1 MRRRPV
7 TPFKAGLLALV
18 VLVVLAYFG
27 FTNANPFSNPYELK
41 ADFRDARNLKPR
53 SAVRIAGVD
62 VGQVTKVEP
71 VDEGGAAAQV
81 TMELR
86 DDALPI
92 HEDARLEVRPRIL
105 LEGNFFVDLRP
116 GSPSSGDV
124 EDGATIPVAQTG
136 SSVVLPD
143 ILNLL
148 QRDFRTDLR
157 TLLYELG
164 TKGLVE
170 GGGAEAFNR
179 TIPEL
184 TPAYQFAAITNEAL
198 LGVQPR
204 RNLPRLLRGQQR
216 TSAALSD
223 DPEALENLVTDLN
236 RTAGAL
242 ARNDSALAASVPALR
257 DTLRVG
263 QPALAAVNN
272 ALPTLRAFSVEALP
286 GVRSAAPLLA
296 AGIPWITQARGLVQE
311 DELKGLAAELR
322 RAVPDVDLLNA
333 RLIPFLN
340 QLRPLSSCTN
350 TVLVPFAESRIPSI
364 ETGNAGQEVRD
375 QINRSFVGLAGESR
389 VNDANTPVFHVQ
401 AVPPSNLGLGRIEPA
416 APPDPNTPPP
426 HRPDVPCET
435 QEPPNLRAP
444 GGPATTFGS
453 GP

>member
-1 MRRRPV
+1 MRRAPV

-18 VLVVLAYFG
+18 VLVVLGYFG
-27 FTNANPFSNPYELK
+27 FTKANPFSNPYELK
-41 ADFRDARNLKPR
+41 AAFRDARNLKPR

-62 VGQVTKVEP
+62 VGQVTRVEALG
-71 VDEGGAAAQV
+71 EGDAAAEV

-116 GSPSSGDV
+116 GSPSAGEV
-124 EDGATIPVAQTG
+124 EDGGTIPVSQTG

-143 ILNLL
+143 ILHLL
-148 QRDFRTDLR
+148 QRDLRTDLR
-157 TLLYELG
+157 TLLYEFG

-170 GGGAEAFNR
+170 GRGAEAFNR

-184 TPAYQFAAITNEAL
+184 APAYRPTAITNDAL
-198 LGVQPR
+198 LGLEPDR
-204 RNLPRLLRGQQR
+204 DLHRLLRGQQR
-216 TSAALSD
+216 TFAALAD
-223 DPEALENLVTDLN
+223 DPEALKGLVTNLN
-236 RTAGAL
+236 TTAGAL
-242 ARNDSALAASVPALR
+242 ARQDAALAASVPALR
-257 DTLRVG
+257 DTLRAG
-263 QPALAAVNN
+263 QPALAAVND
-272 ALPTLRAFSVEALP
+272 ALPTLRAFSREALP
-286 GVRSAAPLLA
+286 GVRSSAALLA

-322 RAVPDVDLLNA
+322 QAVPDVALLNT
-333 RLIPFLN
+333 RLIPFLD
-340 QLRPLSSCTN
+340 QLRGLSSCTN

-364 ETGNAGQEVRD
+364 EAGNSGQEVRD

-389 VNDANTPVFHVQ
+389 NNDANTPVFHVQ
-401 AVPPSNLGLGRIEPA
+401 SVAPSNLALGRIEPA
-416 APPDPNTPPP
+416 APPDPATPPS

-444 GGPATTFGS
+444 GGSATAYGS